1 MVYGA
6 DLESL
11 SPVTGTGGSNPP
23 FSFFNS
29 HLMKKIIILNLIFL
43 IFVFFAFDY
52 FIFCQARQKYGLE
65 MSYYENLFKKN
76 KSANKCISFY
86 SSQIPYRKP
95 ENKNSTLPS
104 IYITGCSYAY
114 GFGLEEDETLS
125 AKLGHLI
132 KNPVYNKAFHSWG
145 LNHTVFLAKNDI
157 LLKDNIKDPLAVFFL
172 YGMFQDKRMF
182 MPNVFFE
189 RDEILYKVKG
199 DKLIPRKNIFH
210 FQSSNFP
217 LIYTINERFFNILAI
232 SPFFKKRIEEMLFF
246 HFKTLKEEINKKY
259 PTTKLVIL
267 EYSPSQT
274 LKNISDDLAKENIQI
289 ISFSDDLKLNLNQRK
304 YYIPNDGH
312 PNKQVWEIVT
322 PKLIKE
328 LEKRNIDITEK

>member
-52 FIFCQARQKYGLE
+52 FIFCQARQKYNFKI
-65 MSYYENLFKKN
+65 SYYENMFKKTEFLKEN
-76 KSANKCISFY
+76 VLFY
-86 SSQIPYRKP
+86 SSQISYREP
-95 ENKNSTLPS
+95 ENENSPLQS
-104 IYITGCSYAY
+104 IYITGCSFAY
-114 GFGLEEDETLS
+114 GFGLEKDETLS

-132 KNPVYNKAFHSWG
+132 QNPVYNKAYQSWG
-145 LNHTVFLAKNDI
+145 LNHTVFLAENDI
-157 LLKDNIKDPLAVFFL
+157 LLKNNLKDPLAVLFL
-172 YGMFQDKRMF
+172 YADFQNIRMF

-189 RDEILYKVKG
+189 RDEILYKIKN
-199 DKLIPRKNIFH
+199 DKLIPRKNIFN
-210 FQSSNFP
+210 FQSSRFP
-217 LIYTINERFFNILAI
+217 LIYTINQKIFYKLETM
-232 SPFFKKRIEEMLFF
+232 PFWEKHIEKMLFL
-246 HFKTLKEEINKKY
+246 HFKTLKDDINKKY

-274 LKNISDDLAKENIQI
+274 LNNISDDLAKENIQI
-289 ISFSDDLKLNLNQRK
+289 ISFQDDLKLNLNK
-304 YYIPNDGH
+304 EEYYIPNDGH
-312 PNKQVWEIVT
+312 PNKKVWEIVT